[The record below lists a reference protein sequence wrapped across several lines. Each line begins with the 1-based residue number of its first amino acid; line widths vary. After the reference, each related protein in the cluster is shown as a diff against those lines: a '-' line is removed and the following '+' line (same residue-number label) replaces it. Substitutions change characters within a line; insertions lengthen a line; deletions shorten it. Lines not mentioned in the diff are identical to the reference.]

1 LVFCAAQYPKEGLIS
16 GIEQMADR
24 FALLILQ
31 ISIGVESIIK
41 TSVNSENL
49 SLKVSLIFSIK

>member
-1 LVFCAAQYPKEGLIS
+1 
-16 GIEQMADR
+16 MADR

-31 ISIGVESIIK
+31 ISIGVESTIK